1 MLSSIII
8 RSAAAFGGAPFRLVK
23 STALGSAAGG
33 AAGGAAAGGVP
44 GALVGGALGLASSLL
59 GGLFGKSNTQK
70 TNQMNYRIML
80 EQNRFN
86 AVEAKKNRDWQELM
100 YRMFGTSS
108 AKAND
113 MRAAGLNALLGDV
126 SASGNVGSGGAATA
140 AESAQ
145 MMPTDYSF
153 IGDAANRGLAAYNT
167 TRSVDASVSL
177 QKSQENVNKSIE
189 GVNMAQKG
197 FMESQ
202 TDMQKM
208 TYKFAMDTY
217 QNRLLQEQFKAELA
231 NWQGF
236 DAMYDARLK
245 AFSLYNVLPQEV
257 EKNVAQTMSFYASA
271 FRDIASGKYTLK
283 QTENYGKWLSIQQTF
298 AHAATVQ
305 GQAALMQGRAA
316 ITNANA
322 NSSYLQ
328 KLGSYYG
335 SLTSGQNISN
345 QMQQY
350 YTDFMLGK
358 MPIGKAELFKDFQ
371 KARLKLFIFFF
382 DLIFLF
388 FLLKSSSSLITNLFI
403 LKSQFFKIRHF
414 FASRLNITTRTRIN
428 QLVIGQ
434 GAESVFKLRT
444 EIRSINHRLERFL
457 NFTDSLRIGTHIID
471 TLQQRNIGM
480 KRSTKRIILFINRS
494 NFMLNF
500 LVNRRNKNYFIF
512 CNHNRKF

>member
-1 MLSSIII
+1 MLSNIIS
-8 RSAAAFGGAPFRLVK
+8 RSTAAFGGAPFRLK
-23 STALGSAAGG
+23 KCTALGSAGS
-33 AAGGAAAGGVP
+33 GAAAGSAVGGVP
-44 GALVGGALGLASSLL
+44 GALVGGALGVASSLL
-59 GGLFGKSNTQK
+59 GGLFGKSNTNK
-70 TNQMNYRIML
+70 TNAMNYRIMQ

-86 AVEAKKNRDWQELM
+86 AEEAKKNRDWQELM

-126 SASGNVGSGGAATA
+126 SASGNVGSGAAATG

-145 MMPTDYSF
+145 MLPADYSF
-153 IGDAANRGLAAYNT
+153 IGDAANRGFDAYNT

-197 FMESQ
+197 LMESQ

-245 AFSLYNVLPQEV
+245 AFSLYNVMPQEV

-271 FRDIASGKYTLK
+271 FRDIAAGKYTLK

-322 NSSYLQ
+322 NARYLKQ
-328 KLGSYYG
+328 LGGYYG
-335 SLTSGQNISN
+335 ALTVGHNMSN
-345 QMQQY
+345 DMQRY

-358 MPIGKAELFKDFQ
+358 LPLGKAESILRQTPYKHLLDLNIQ
-371 KARLKLFIFFF
+371 QNEWSLNRLMQEP
-382 DLIFLF
+382 DLIRSLSGMYKSEMSLTNKRVDSYDTDKF
-388 FLLKSSSSLITNLFI
+388 FE
-403 LKSQFFKIRHF
+403 R
-414 FASRLNITTRTRIN
+414 
-428 QLVIGQ
+428 G
-434 GAESVFKLRT
+434 ESVSRMFKNVSDGVSNFTPKLRGGKGSSVVDET
-444 EIRSINHRLERFL
+444 PPPPSGKSWLDAYRENP
-457 NFTDSLRIGTHIID
+457 
-471 TLQQRNIGM
+471 
-480 KRSTKRIILFINRS
+480 
-494 NFMLNF
+494 
-500 LVNRRNKNYFIF
+500 NYSPTGY
-512 CNHNRKF
+512 R

>member
-1 MLSSIII
+1 MLSNFII
-8 RSAAAFGGAPFRLVK
+8 RSAAAFGGTPFRLNK
-23 STALGSAAGG
+23 CTALGSAGSGA
-33 AAGGAAAGGVP
+33 AAGGAAAGVP
-44 GALVGGALGLASSLL
+44 GALVGGALGVASSLI
-59 GGLFGKSNTQK
+59 GGLFGKHNTDK
-70 TNQMNYRIML
+70 TNEMNYKIMQ

-86 AVEAKKNRDWQELM
+86 AAEAKKLRDWQEMM

-108 AKAND
+108 AKASD

-126 SASGNVGSGGAATA
+126 SASGNVGSGAAATG

-153 IGDAANRGLAAYNT
+153 IGDAANHGLAAYNT
-167 TRSVDASVSL
+167 MRSVDASVSL

-197 FMESQ
+197 LTESQ

-245 AFSLYNVLPQEV
+245 AFSLYNVMPQEV

-271 FRDIASGKYTLK
+271 FRDIAAGKYTLK

-316 ITNANA
+316 MTNANA
-322 NSSYLQ
+322 NASYLKQ
-328 KLGSYYG
+328 VGGYYG
-335 SLTSGQNISN
+335 ALTSGQHMSN
-345 QMQQY
+345 DMQQY

-358 MPIGKAELFKDFQ
+358 MPIGKAESILRQTPYKHLLDLNIQ
-371 KARLKLFIFFF
+371 QNEWSLNKLMEEPDLIRSLSGMYKSEGALTNKRVQSYDTDKLFERGESITRMVKNVS
-382 DLIFLF
+382 DGVGNFLPKSRF
-388 FLLKSSSSLITNLFI
+388 NKNSSSSDNPAPPPSG
-403 LKSQFFKIRHF
+403 KSWLDAYRE
-414 FASRLNITTRTRIN
+414 NP
-428 QLVIGQ
+428 
-434 GAESVFKLRT
+434 
-444 EIRSINHRLERFL
+444 
-457 NFTDSLRIGTHIID
+457 
-471 TLQQRNIGM
+471 
-480 KRSTKRIILFINRS
+480 
-494 NFMLNF
+494 
-500 LVNRRNKNYFIF
+500 NYSPTGY
-512 CNHNRKF
+512 K

>member
-1 MLSSIII
+1 MLSNIIL
-8 RSAAAFGGAPFRLVK
+8 RSTAAFGGAPFRLKK
-23 STALGSAAGG
+23 STALGSAGAGAGAG
-33 AAGGAAAGGVP
+33 AAVGGVP
-44 GALVGGALGLASSLL
+44 GALVGGALDVASSLL
-59 GGLFGKSNTQK
+59 GGLFGKHNTDK
-70 TNQMNYRIML
+70 TNQMNYRIMQ

-86 AVEAKKNRDWQELM
+86 AEEAKKNRDWQELM

-153 IGDAANRGLAAYNT
+153 IGDAANHGLTAYNT
-167 TRSVDASVSL
+167 TRSVDASVAL

-189 GVNMAQKG
+189 GVNLAQKG
-197 FMESQ
+197 LTESQ

-245 AFSLYNVLPQEV
+245 AFSLYNVMPQEV

-322 NSSYLQ
+322 NASYLKQ
-328 KLGSYYG
+328 LGGYYG
-335 SLTSGQNISN
+335 ALTSGQSMSN
-345 QMQQY
+345 DMQRY

-358 MPIGKAELFKDFQ
+358 MPIGKAESILRQTPYKHLLDLNIQ
-371 KARLKLFIFFF
+371 QNEWSLNKLMQEP
-382 DLIFLF
+382 DLIRSLSGMY
-388 FLLKSSSSLITNLFI
+388 KSETSLTN
-403 LKSQFFKIRHF
+403 KRVDSYDTDKIFER
-414 FASRLNITTRTRIN
+414 
-428 QLVIGQ
+428 G
-434 GAESVFKLRT
+434 ESVSRMFKNV
-444 EIRSINHRLERFL
+444 SDGVS
-457 NFTDSLRIGTHIID
+457 NFTPKLKFSKGS
-471 TLQQRNIGM
+471 
-480 KRSTKRIILFINRS
+480 STSGEPTPPPSGKSWLDAYRDNP
-494 NFMLNF
+494 
-500 LVNRRNKNYFIF
+500 NYSPTGY
-512 CNHNRKF
+512 K

>member
-1 MLSSIII
+1 MPMFSTIIL
-8 RSAAAFGGAPFRLVK
+8 RSTAALGGAPFHLRK
-23 STALGSAAGG
+23 CTALSS
-33 AAGGAAAGGVP
+33 AAGGAAAGSAVGGIP
-44 GALVGGALGLASSLL
+44 GALVGGALGVAGSLL
-59 GGLFGKSNTQK
+59 GGLFGKHNTDK
-70 TNQMNYRIML
+70 TNEWNYKIMQ

-86 AVEAKKNRDWQELM
+86 AEEAKKNRDWQELM

-126 SASGNVGSGGAATA
+126 SASGNVGSGGSASA

-145 MMPTDYSF
+145 MMTPDYSF
-153 IGDAANRGLAAYNT
+153 IGDAAGRGLAAYNT

-197 FMESQ
+197 LMESQ
-202 TDMQKM
+202 SDMQKM

-217 QNRLLQEQFKAELA
+217 QNRLLQEQFKAELS

-245 AFSLYNVLPQEV
+245 AFSLYNVMPQEV

-271 FRDIASGKYTLK
+271 FRDIAAGKYTLK

-322 NSSYLQ
+322 NASYLKQ
-328 KLGSYYG
+328 LGGYYG
-335 SLTSGQNISN
+335 ALTSGQNMSN
-345 QMQQY
+345 DMQRY

-358 MPIGKAELFKDFQ
+358 MPIGKAESILRQTPYKHLLDLNVQ
-371 KARLKLFIFFF
+371 QNEWSLNKLMQEP
-382 DLIFLF
+382 DLIRSLSGMY
-388 FLLKSSSSLITNLFI
+388 KSETSLTN
-403 LKSQFFKIRHF
+403 KRVDSYDTDKIFER
-414 FASRLNITTRTRIN
+414 
-428 QLVIGQ
+428 G
-434 GAESVFKLRT
+434 ESVTRMFKNVSDG
-444 EIRSINHRLERFL
+444 IS
-457 NFTDSLRIGTHIID
+457 NFTPKPRFNKGA
-471 TLQQRNIGM
+471 
-480 KRSTKRIILFINRS
+480 STTGEPTPPPSGKSWLDAYRENP
-494 NFMLNF
+494 
-500 LVNRRNKNYFIF
+500 NYSPTGY
-512 CNHNRKF
+512 K

>member
-1 MLSSIII
+1 MLSNIIL
-8 RSAAAFGGAPFRLVK
+8 RSTAAFGGAPFRLNK
-23 STALGSAAGG
+23 CTALTSAATG
-33 AAGGAAAGGVP
+33 AAGGSVVGGVP
-44 GALVGGALGLASSLL
+44 GALVGGALGIAGSLL
-59 GGLFGKSNTQK
+59 GGLFGKHNTDK
-70 TNQMNYRIML
+70 TNAMNYKIMQ

-86 AVEAKKNRDWQELM
+86 AEEAKKNRDWQELM

-126 SASGNVGSGGAATA
+126 SASGNVGSGSAATA

-145 MMPTDYSF
+145 MLPTDYSF
-153 IGDAANRGLAAYNT
+153 IGDSAQRGLAAYNT

-197 FMESQ
+197 LMESQ

-217 QNRLLQEQFKAELA
+217 QNRLLQEQFKAELS

-245 AFSLYNVLPQEV
+245 AFSLYNVMPQEV

-271 FRDIASGKYTLK
+271 FRDIANGKYTLK

-305 GQAALMQGRAA
+305 SNAALMQGRAA
-316 ITNANA
+316 LTNANA
-322 NSSYLQ
+322 NASYLG
-328 KLGSYYG
+328 KLGKYYG
-335 SLTSGQNISN
+335 SLTSGQNMSN
-345 QMQQY
+345 DMQRY

-358 MPIGKAELFKDFQ
+358 MPIGKAESILRQTPYKHLLDLNIQ
-371 KARLKLFIFFF
+371 QNEWSLNKLMQEP
-382 DLIFLF
+382 DLIRSLSGMY
-388 FLLKSSSSLITNLFI
+388 KSETSYTN
-403 LKSQFFKIRHF
+403 KRVDSYDTDKIFER
-414 FASRLNITTRTRIN
+414 
-428 QLVIGQ
+428 G
-434 GAESVFKLRT
+434 ESVTRMFKNVSDG
-444 EIRSINHRLERFL
+444 IS
-457 NFTDSLRIGTHIID
+457 NFTPKPKFNRGS
-471 TLQQRNIGM
+471 
-480 KRSTKRIILFINRS
+480 STGVESTPPPSGKSWLDAYRENP
-494 NFMLNF
+494 
-500 LVNRRNKNYFIF
+500 NYSPTGY
-512 CNHNRKF
+512 K

>member
-1 MLSSIII
+1 
-8 RSAAAFGGAPFRLVK
+8 
-23 STALGSAAGG
+23 
-33 AAGGAAAGGVP
+33 
-44 GALVGGALGLASSLL
+44 
-59 GGLFGKSNTQK
+59 
-70 TNQMNYRIML
+70 
-80 EQNRFN
+80 
-86 AVEAKKNRDWQELM
+86 M

-113 MRAAGLNALLGDV
+113 MRSAGLNALLGDV
-126 SASGNVGSGGAATA
+126 SASGNVGSGASATA

-153 IGDAANRGLAAYNT
+153 IGDAANHGLAAYNT

-177 QKSQENVNKSIE
+177 QHSQENVNKSIE

-197 FMESQ
+197 LMDSQ

-245 AFSLYNVLPQEV
+245 AFSLYNVMPQEV

-271 FRDIASGKYTLK
+271 FRDIAAGKYTLK

-316 ITNANA
+316 LTNANA
-322 NSSYLQ
+322 NASYLKQ
-328 KLGSYYG
+328 LGGYYG
-335 SLTSGQNISN
+335 ALTSGQNMSN
-345 QMQQY
+345 DMQRY

-358 MPIGKAELFKDFQ
+358 MPIGKAESILRATPYKHLLELNLQ
-371 KARLKLFIFFF
+371 QNEWSLNKLMQEP
-382 DLIFLF
+382 DLIRSLSGMY
-388 FLLKSSSSLITNLFI
+388 KSETSLTN
-403 LKSQFFKIRHF
+403 KRVDSYDTDKIFER
-414 FASRLNITTRTRIN
+414 
-428 QLVIGQ
+428 G
-434 GAESVFKLRT
+434 ESVTRMVKNVSDG
-444 EIRSINHRLERFL
+444 IS
-457 NFTDSLRIGTHIID
+457 NFTPKPR
-471 TLQQRNIGM
+471 
-480 KRSTKRIILFINRS
+480 F
-494 NFMLNF
+494 
-500 LVNRRNKNYFIF
+500 NKGASDGVPTPPPSGKSWLDAYRENPNYSPTGY
-512 CNHNRKF
+512 K

>member
-23 STALGSAAGG
+23 STALGSAGAG
-33 AAGGAAAGGVP
+33 AAGGAAAGGFP
-44 GALVGGALGLASSLL
+44 GALVGGALGIASSLL

-70 TNQMNYRIML
+70 TNQMNYRIMQ

-86 AVEAKKNRDWQELM
+86 AEEAKKNRDWQELM

-126 SASGNVGSGGAATA
+126 SSSGNVGSGATATA

-153 IGDAANRGLAAYNT
+153 VGDAATHGLAAYNS

-189 GVNMAQKG
+189 GVNIAQKG
-197 FMESQ
+197 LMESQ
-202 TDMQKM
+202 TDMQHM
-208 TYKFAMDTY
+208 TYKFALDTY
-217 QNRLLQEQFKAELA
+217 QNRLLQEQFKADLA

-245 AFSLYNVLPQEV
+245 AFSLYNVMPQEV
-257 EKNVAQTMSFYASA
+257 EKNIAQTMSFYASA
-271 FRDIASGKYTLK
+271 FRDIAQGKYTLK

-298 AHAATVQ
+298 AHAATAQ

-316 ITNANA
+316 ITNASANA
-322 NSSYLQ
+322 SYLK

-335 SLTSGQNISN
+335 SLTSGQNMSN
-345 QMQQY
+345 QMQKY

-358 MPIGKAELFKDFQ
+358 MPIGKAESILRQ
-371 KARLKLFIFFF
+371 TPYHRLLDLNIQQNEWSLNKLMEEP
-382 DLIFLF
+382 DLIRSLSGMY
-388 FLLKSSSSLITNLFI
+388 KSETSLTN
-403 LKSQFFKIRHF
+403 KRVDSYDTDKIFER
-414 FASRLNITTRTRIN
+414 
-428 QLVIGQ
+428 G
-434 GAESVFKLRT
+434 ESVTRMVKN
-444 EIRSINHRLERFL
+444 ISDGIS
-457 NFTDSLRIGTHIID
+457 NFTPKPR
-471 TLQQRNIGM
+471 
-480 KRSTKRIILFINRS
+480 F
-494 NFMLNF
+494 
-500 LVNRRNKNYFIF
+500 NKGSSDGSPTPPPSGKSWLDAYRENPNYSPTGY
-512 CNHNRKF
+512 R

>member
-1 MLSSIII
+1 MLSYIIS
-8 RSAAAFGGAPFRLVK
+8 RSTAALGGAPLRLSK
-23 STALGSAAGG
+23 CTALTSAAGG
-33 AAGGAAAGGVP
+33 AAGGSLAGGVP
-44 GALVGGALGLASSLL
+44 GALVGGALGMAGSLL
-59 GGLFGKSNTQK
+59 GGLFGKHNTNK
-70 TNQMNYRIML
+70 INETNYRIMQ

-86 AVEAKKNRDWQELM
+86 AEEAKKNRDWQELM

-126 SASGNVGSGGAATA
+126 SASGNVGSGAAATA

-145 MMPTDYSF
+145 MMPTDYSY

-167 TRSVDASVSL
+167 TRSADASISL
-177 QKSQENVNKSIE
+177 QKSQEIVNKSIE
-189 GVNMAQKG
+189 GVNIAQKG

-245 AFSLYNVLPQEV
+245 AFSLYNVMPQEV
-257 EKNVAQTMSFYASA
+257 EKNIAQTMSFYASA
-271 FRDIASGKYTLK
+271 FRDIADGKYTLK

-322 NSSYLQ
+322 NASYLKQ
-328 KLGSYYG
+328 LGGYYG
-335 SLTSGQNISN
+335 ALTSGQHLSN
-345 QMQQY
+345 DMQRY
-350 YTDFMLGK
+350 YTDFMLGN
-358 MPIGKAELFKDFQ
+358 MPIGKAESLLRQTPYKHLLDLNIQ
-371 KARLKLFIFFF
+371 QNEWSLNKLMQEP
-382 DLIFLF
+382 DLIRSLSGMY
-388 FLLKSSSSLITNLFI
+388 KSETSLTNKRVASYDTDKIFERGESITRM
-403 LKSQFFKIRHF
+403 FKNVSDGI
-414 FASRLNITTRTRIN
+414 S
-428 QLVIGQ
+428 
-434 GAESVFKLRT
+434 
-444 EIRSINHRLERFL
+444 
-457 NFTDSLRIGTHIID
+457 NFTP
-471 TLQQRNIGM
+471 
-480 KRSTKRIILFINRS
+480 KPKF
-494 NFMLNF
+494 
-500 LVNRRNKNYFIF
+500 NKGSSGGEPTPPPSGKSWLDAYRDNPNYSPTGY
-512 CNHNRKF
+512 R

>member
-1 MLSSIII
+1 MLSNIII
-8 RSAAAFGGAPFRLVK
+8 RSAAAFGGAPFRLTK
-23 STALGSAAGG
+23 CTALGSAGAG
-33 AAGGAAAGGVP
+33 AAAGSAAGGVP
-44 GALVGGALGLASSLL
+44 GALVGGAFGLASSLL

-70 TNQMNYRIML
+70 TNEMNYRIMQ

-86 AVEAKKNRDWQELM
+86 AEEAKKNRDWQELM

-126 SASGNVGSGGAATA
+126 SASGNVGSGAAATA

-145 MMPTDYSF
+145 MLPTDYSF
-153 IGDAANRGLAAYNT
+153 VGDAANRGLAAYNS

-189 GVNMAQKG
+189 GVNIAQKG
-197 FMESQ
+197 LMESQ

-208 TYKFAMDTY
+208 TYKFALDTY
-217 QNRLLQEQFKAELA
+217 QYRLLQEQFKAELA

-245 AFSLYNVLPQEV
+245 AFSLYNVMPQEV

-271 FRDIASGKYTLK
+271 FRDIAAGKYTLK

-298 AHAATVQ
+298 AHAATAQ

-322 NSSYLQ
+322 NASYLK
-328 KLGSYYG
+328 KLGNYYG
-335 SLTSGQNISN
+335 SLTTGQNYSN

-350 YTDFMLGK
+350 YTDFMLGR
-358 MPIGKAELFKDFQ
+358 MPIGKAESILRQTPYKHLLDLNIQ
-371 KARLKLFIFFF
+371 QNEWSLNKLMEEP
-382 DLIFLF
+382 DLIRSLSGMY
-388 FLLKSSSSLITNLFI
+388 KSETSYTN
-403 LKSQFFKIRHF
+403 KRVESYDTDKIFER
-414 FASRLNITTRTRIN
+414 
-428 QLVIGQ
+428 G
-434 GAESVFKLRT
+434 ESVTRMFKNVSDG
-444 EIRSINHRLERFL
+444 IS
-457 NFTDSLRIGTHIID
+457 NFTPKPKIKQGSASGSPTPPPSGKSWLDAYRE
-471 TLQQRNIGM
+471 NP
-480 KRSTKRIILFINRS
+480 
-494 NFMLNF
+494 
-500 LVNRRNKNYFIF
+500 NYSPTGY
-512 CNHNRKF
+512 K